1 MAHGVMVTQQI
12 LVLLFKVRVL
22 VSQRKP
28 LDFSRGFLYLQS
40 KNKKLQII
48 INNLELCDDNYLLIR
63 II

>member
-28 LDFSRGFLYLQS
+28 LEKSRGFLYLQS